1 MNTSGGGGRYVDM
14 PETVEV
20 KHKQLGIEVLDKLAQ
35 TF

>member
-1 MNTSGGGGRYVDM
+1 MNTSGGGYVDM

-20 KHKQLGIEVLDKLAQ
+20 KHKQLGLEVLDKLAQ